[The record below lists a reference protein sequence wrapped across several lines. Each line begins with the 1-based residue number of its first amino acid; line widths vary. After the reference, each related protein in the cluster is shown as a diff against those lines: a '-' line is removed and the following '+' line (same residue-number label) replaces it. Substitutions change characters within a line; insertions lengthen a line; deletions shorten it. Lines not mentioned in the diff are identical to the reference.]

1 MDTAH
6 AQSASVVAV
15 DEDATEPTD
24 PLVRDV
30 GGRRPHAAL
39 VIAILVALL
48 ALPLVVALIALRHPR
63 WYPLLDMAQTEIR
76 IRDVASSHPP
86 LIGLAGRIG
95 TYGPDGGSHPGPI
108 SFYAIWPFYQLF
120 GASGMGDRSR
130 DRRPQHDRDRP
141 RALDRAPARRHR
153 GGARRRVRPRL
164 ADARATGRRC

>member
-24 PLVRDV
+24 RSSATS

-76 IRDVASSHPP
+76 IRDVAS
-86 LIGLAGRIG
+86 RI
-95 TYGPDGGSHPGPI
+95 
-108 SFYAIWPFYQLF
+108 
-120 GASGMGDRSR
+120 
-130 DRRPQHDRDRP
+130 
-141 RALDRAPARRHR
+141 HR
-153 GGARRRVRPRL
+153 
-164 ADARATGRRC
+164 